1 MSLGD
6 FSIVGKPHLFLIL
19 TDIYFNRNGDR
30 TETKDY
36 ELSDRVPV
44 LDVRDGVVETVTLQ
58 TLTSDKV
65 FPYVC
70 NLRGFFVDSDKV
82 TVEKL
87 LFGKL
92 FTLSAWEETI
102 GTFVVDS
109 KKYKVVLKDDS
120 MITIDGVRCGIFGD
134 NRVEQGTHELWAY
147 SNDKR
152 VPLMEFIDGVFFWSC
167 LELYYRV
174 GESGVVLNYSVWVMS
189 NSYGTSGIPNE
200 CILLSLVY
208 NIKTQKCLGYY
219 IYEGDSAA
227 YKVQTD
233 LPVLHKLSKNV
244 LRGY

>member
-6 FSIVGKPHLFLIL
+6 FSIVGKHHLFLIL
-19 TDIYFNRNGDR
+19 TDIYFNRNGDK
-30 TETKDY
+30 TETVDY

-44 LDVRDGVVETVTLQ
+44 LDVRDGVVETVAIQ
-58 TLTSDKV
+58 TLTSSEV

-109 KKYKVVLKDDS
+109 KKYKVILKDDS

-134 NRVEQGTHELWAY
+134 NRVEQGAHELWAY

-167 LELYYRV
+167 LDLYYRV
-174 GESGVVLNYSVWVMS
+174 SETSVVLNYTVYTMS
-189 NSYGTSGIPNE
+189 GTYETSEMRGIT
-200 CILLSLVY
+200 LLSLVY

-219 IYEGDSAA
+219 IYNNTRQAVIVRNKDKILASL
-227 YKVQTD
+227 V
-233 LPVLHKLSKNV
+233 KNI
-244 LRGY
+244 LRG

>member
-1 MSLGD
+1 MN
-6 FSIVGKPHLFLIL
+6 FSVAGKSHLFLIL
-19 TDIYFNRNGDR
+19 TDIYFNRIGDEVT
-30 TETKDY
+30 TEDY

-44 LDVRDGVVETVTLQ
+44 LDIRDGVVETVTLQ

-70 NLRGFFVDSDKV
+70 NLRGFFVDSGKV

-87 LFGKL
+87 LFGRL

-102 GTFVVDS
+102 GNFVVDS

-120 MITIDGVRCGIFGD
+120 MITIDGIRCGIYGD
-134 NRVEQGTHELWAY
+134 NRYNDANELLVY

-152 VPLMEFIDGVFFWSC
+152 VPFMKFVDGLYFWSC

-174 GESGVVLNYSVWVMS
+174 GKDSVVLNYTVYTMGSTYEISQLPSV
-189 NSYGTSGIPNE
+189 G
-200 CILLSLVY
+200 ILLSLVY

-219 IYEGDSAA
+219 IYVGSNVA
-227 YKVQTD
+227 YKVQTT
-233 LPVLHKLSKNV
+233 LPVLNKLGKNV